1 MEFSKNPNSQPGKN
15 RPTPSARQTRE
26 RASEEKCLA
35 IPSVRS
41 SILAA
46 CIHIVSLLAPT
57 LDRRAIRPFA
67 AAFPLHSPVSFLRIV
82 SFPCTWQR
90 CLVPT
95 GVWEESHNLI
105 CLGRTDIAG
114 SVRGCLCLQSH
125 RDCAPMIRLPPTH
138 HRQALYTMTPNIVHL

>member
-1 MEFSKNPNSQPGKN
+1 MQATREGGTGSNEYKSGSKTWS
-15 RPTPSARQTRE
+15 SARTRTPNQAKPTDRLHQLDK
-26 RASEEKCLA
+26 RAKGRARKKCLA

-46 CIHIVSLLAPT
+46 CIHFVSLLAPT

-82 SFPCTWQR
+82 SFPSTWQR
-90 CLVPT
+90 CLAPT

-105 CLGRTDIAG
+105 CLGGKDIAG
-114 SVRGCLCLQSH
+114 SVRGRLCLQSP
-125 RDCAPMIRLPPTH
+125 RDFVFR
-138 HRQALYTMTPNIVHL
+138 